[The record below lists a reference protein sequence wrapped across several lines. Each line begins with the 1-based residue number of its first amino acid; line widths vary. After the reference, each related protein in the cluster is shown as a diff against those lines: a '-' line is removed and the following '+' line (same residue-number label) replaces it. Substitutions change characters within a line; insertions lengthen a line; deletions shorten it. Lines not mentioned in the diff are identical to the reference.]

1 MELLFVTVIGAAL
14 GLGVRYGVAGRETHG
29 LLLIPA
35 IAAAA
40 TAATWVLLLWLGFTF
55 DGGWI
60 WVFSLVIG
68 PAVALAFALLLPPRR
83 RAADDELLARLMA
96 PGGMPA
102 PARSV

>member
-14 GLGVRYGVAGRETHG
+14 ALGARYAVPGRETHG

-35 IAAAA
+35 IGAAA
-40 TAATWVLLLWLGFTF
+40 TAVTWVLLLWLGFTF

-68 PAVALAFALLLPPRR
+68 PGVALAFALLLPPRR
-83 RAADDELLARLMA
+83 RAADDELLARLMT

-102 PARSV
+102 ATAAA